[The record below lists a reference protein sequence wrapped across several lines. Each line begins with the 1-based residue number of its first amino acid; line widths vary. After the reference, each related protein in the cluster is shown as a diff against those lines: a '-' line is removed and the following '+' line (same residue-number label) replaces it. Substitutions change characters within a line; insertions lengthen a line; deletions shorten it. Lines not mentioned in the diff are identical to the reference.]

1 MSNLNITEKTGLV
14 RLETLF
20 KGSKSEG
27 LFPVL
32 ITEDGE
38 QFRIHI
44 RGNQIRDSVSLANLD
59 GQNVCLV
66 GYVDDIKGHI
76 RIVIDSD
83 LSQSVKA
90 IGQNIELD
98 NPIAPG
104 EIQRADMDKNNIKEK
119 P

>member
-1 MSNLNITEKTGLV
+1 MPILKITEKTGLV

-38 QFRIHI
+38 HFRIHI
-44 RGNQIRDSVSLANLD
+44 KGNQSKDSAPLANLD
-59 GQNVCLV
+59 GQKVCLA

-76 RIVIDSD
+76 RIVIDAD
-83 LSQSVKA
+83 LSLSVKV

-98 NPIAPG
+98 DQLASRENQQA
-104 EIQRADMDKNNIKEK
+104 EIDKNNIKEK